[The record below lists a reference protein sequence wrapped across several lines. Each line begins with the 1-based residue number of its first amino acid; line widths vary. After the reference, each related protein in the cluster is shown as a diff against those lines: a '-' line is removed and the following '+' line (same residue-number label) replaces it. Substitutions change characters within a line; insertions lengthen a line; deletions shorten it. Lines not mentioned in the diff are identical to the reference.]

1 MKYLIVGLG
10 NIGEEYWGTRHNIG
24 FRVVNALA
32 EAHNAKFE
40 EGRYGAT
47 CEFRV
52 KNQILKVLKPNTYMN
67 LSGNAVRYWMQE
79 EQITIDHVLIVC
91 DDIAL
96 PFGTLRMR
104 PKGSAGGHNGLKDIA
119 AKCGG
124 EGFARLR
131 FGVGGDFPKGA
142 QVDWV
147 LGHFPQEEEDQMPEV
162 LRTTTKFIEEFCL
175 AGAQRA
181 MNKYNGNPIVMR
193 KEADEKALAA
203 EARKKALEEQDKNSK
218 EENANG

>member
-1 MKYLIVGLG
+1 MKFLIVGLG
-10 NIGEEYWGTRHNIG
+10 NIGEEYYGTRHNIG

-32 EAHNAKFE
+32 KAHDAKFQE
-40 EGRYGAT
+40 DRFGAT

-67 LSGNAVRYWMQE
+67 LSGNAVRYWMQDE
-79 EQITIDHVLIVC
+79 KITLDHVLIIC

-104 PKGSAGGHNGLKDIA
+104 QKGSAGGHNGLKDIA

-142 QVDWV
+142 QVNWV
-147 LGHFPQEEEDQMPEV
+147 LGHFPQEEEDKMDER
-162 LRTTTKFIEEFCL
+162 LDMTTKFIEAFCL
-175 AGAQRA
+175 EGASNA
-181 MNKYNGNPIVMR
+181 MNKYNG
-193 KEADEKALAA
+193 K
-203 EARKKALEEQDKNSK
+203 
-218 EENANG
+218 

>member
-32 EAHNAKFE
+32 KAHNATFE
-40 EGRYGAT
+40 ENRFGAT
-47 CEFRV
+47 AEFRL
-52 KNQILKVLKPNTYMN
+52 KNQQLLLLKPNTYMN
-67 LSGNAVRYWMQE
+67 LSGNAVRYWMQQE
-79 EQITIDHVLIVC
+79 KISIDHVLIIC

-104 PKGSAGGHNGLKDIA
+104 QKGSAGGHNGLRDIA

-142 QVDWV
+142 QVNWV
-147 LGHFPQEEEDQMPEV
+147 LGHFPQDEEDKMEDRLNIAVP
-162 LRTTTKFIEEFCL
+162 FIEEFCL
-175 AGAQRA
+175 AGPSIA
-181 MNKYNGNPIVMR
+181 MNKYNG
-193 KEADEKALAA
+193 K
-203 EARKKALEEQDKNSK
+203 
-218 EENANG
+218 

>member
-32 EAHNAKFE
+32 EAHNAIFE
-40 EGRYGAT
+40 ENRYGAT

-52 KNQILKVLKPNTYMN
+52 KNQILKLLKPNTYMN

-79 EQITIDHVLIVC
+79 EGITIDHVLIIC

-96 PFGTLRMR
+96 PFGTLRMK
-104 PKGSAGGHNGLKDIA
+104 PKGSDGGHNGLKDIA
-119 AKCGG
+119 NKCGG
-124 EGFARLR
+124 QNFTRLR

-142 QVDWV
+142 QVNWV
-147 LGHFPQEEEDQMPEV
+147 LGHFPQEEEDQMPERLEV
-162 LRTTTKFIEEFCL
+162 TTKFIESFCL
-175 AGAQRA
+175 EGAQRA
-181 MNKYNGNPIVMR
+181 MNKYNGGIPVK
-193 KEADEKALAA
+193 KESPAENNEEKN
-203 EARKKALEEQDKNSK
+203 EQN
-218 EENANG
+218 

>member
-1 MKYLIVGLG
+1 MKFLIVGLG

-32 EAHNAKFE
+32 EAHQAQFE
-40 EGRYGAT
+40 ENRYGAT

-52 KNQILKVLKPNTYMN
+52 KNQVLKLLKPSTYMN

-79 EQITIDHVLIVC
+79 EGITLDHVLIIC
-91 DDIAL
+91 DEINL

-104 PKGSAGGHNGLKDIA
+104 QKGSAGGHNGLKDIA

-142 QVDWV
+142 QVNWV
-147 LGHFPQEEEDQMPEV
+147 LGHFPQEEENLMPEV
-162 LRTTTKFIEEFCL
+162 LEVSTKFIESFCL
-175 AGAQRA
+175 EGASRA
-181 MNKYNGNPIVMR
+181 MNKYNGNPL
-193 KEADEKALAA
+193 D
-203 EARKKALEEQDKNSK
+203 KKKTEEVSK
-218 EENANG
+218 ENNG

>member
-32 EAHNAKFE
+32 EAHNAIFE
-40 EGRYGAT
+40 ENRYGAT

-52 KNQILKVLKPNTYMN
+52 KNQILKLLKPNTYMN

-79 EQITIDHVLIVC
+79 EGITIDHVLIIC

-96 PFGTLRMR
+96 PFGTLRMK
-104 PKGSAGGHNGLKDIA
+104 PKGSDGGHNGLKDIA
-119 AKCGG
+119 NKCGG
-124 EGFARLR
+124 QNFTRLR

-142 QVDWV
+142 QVNWV
-147 LGHFPQEEEDQMPEV
+147 LGHFPQEEEDLMPERLEV
-162 LRTTTKFIEEFCL
+162 ATKFIESFCL
-175 AGAQRA
+175 EGAQRA
-181 MNKYNGNPIVMR
+181 LNKYNGGIPVK
-193 KEADEKALAA
+193 KESPAENNEEKN
-203 EARKKALEEQDKNSK
+203 EQN
-218 EENANG
+218 

>member
-40 EGRYGAT
+40 ENRYGAT

-52 KNQILKVLKPNTYMN
+52 KNQILKLLKPNTYMN
-67 LSGNAVRYWMQE
+67 LSGNSVRYWMLE
-79 EQITIDHVLIVC
+79 EGITIDHVLIIC

-96 PFGTLRMR
+96 PFGTLRMK
-104 PKGSAGGHNGLKDIA
+104 PKGSDGGHNGLKDIA
-119 AKCGG
+119 NKCGG
-124 EGFARLR
+124 QNFTRLR

-142 QVDWV
+142 QVNWV
-147 LGHFPQEEEDQMPEV
+147 LGHFPQEEEDMMPERLEV
-162 LRTTTKFIEEFCL
+162 TTKFIESFCL
-175 AGAQRA
+175 EGAQRA
-181 MNKYNGNPIVMR
+181 MNKYNGGLPA
-193 KEADEKALAA
+193 KTETPA
-203 EARKKALEEQDKNSK
+203 ENK
-218 EENANG
+218 EEKNEQN

>member
-10 NIGEEYWGTRHNIG
+10 NIGEEYFGTRHNIG

-32 EAHNAKFE
+32 DAHDAKFE
-40 EGRYGAT
+40 ENRYGAT
-47 CEFRV
+47 CEFRI
-52 KNQILKVLKPNTYMN
+52 KNQQLLLLKPNTYMN
-67 LSGNAVRYWMQE
+67 LSGSAVRYWMQE
-79 EQITIDHVLIVC
+79 EKIDIDHVLIVC

-96 PFGTLRMR
+96 PFGTLRMK
-104 PKGSAGGHNGLKDIA
+104 PKGSSGGHNGLKDIA

-147 LGHFPQEEEDQMPEV
+147 LGHFPQSEEDQMPERLEV
-162 LRTTTKFIEEFCL
+162 TTKFIESFCL
-175 AGAQRA
+175 EGIGRA
-181 MNKYNGNPIVMR
+181 MNKYNGGLPSDK
-193 KEADEKALAA
+193 KETKA
-203 EARKKALEEQDKNSK
+203 N
-218 EENANG
+218 

>member
-32 EAHNAKFE
+32 EAHNAIFE
-40 EGRYGAT
+40 ENRYGAT

-52 KNQILKVLKPNTYMN
+52 KNQILKLLKPNTYMN

-79 EQITIDHVLIVC
+79 EGITIDHVLIIC

-96 PFGTLRMR
+96 PFGTLRMK
-104 PKGSAGGHNGLKDIA
+104 PKGSDGGHNGLKDIA
-119 AKCGG
+119 NKCGG
-124 EGFARLR
+124 QNFTRLR

-142 QVDWV
+142 QVNWV
-147 LGHFPQEEEDQMPEV
+147 LGHFPQEEEDLMPERLEV
-162 LRTTTKFIEEFCL
+162 TTTFIESFCL
-175 AGAQRA
+175 EGAQRA
-181 MNKYNGNPIVMR
+181 MNKYNGGIPVK
-193 KEADEKALAA
+193 KESPAENNEEKN
-203 EARKKALEEQDKNSK
+203 EQN
-218 EENANG
+218 

>member
-10 NIGEEYWGTRHNIG
+10 NIGEEYCGTRHNIG

-32 EAHNAKFE
+32 AAHDAKFE
-40 EGRYGAT
+40 ENRYGAT
-47 CEFRV
+47 CQFRV
-52 KNQILKVLKPNTYMN
+52 KNQQLLVLKPNTYMN

-79 EQITIDHVLIVC
+79 EKIDLDHVLIVC

-96 PFGTLRMR
+96 PFGTLRMK

-124 EGFARLR
+124 EGYARLR

-147 LGHFPQEEEDQMPEV
+147 LGHFPQEEEDQMPE
-162 LRTTTKFIEEFCL
+162 RTSVASQFIESFCL
-175 AGAQRA
+175 EGISIA
-181 MNKYNGNPIVMR
+181 MNKYNG
-193 KEADEKALAA
+193 K
-203 EARKKALEEQDKNSK
+203 
-218 EENANG
+218 

>member
-1 MKYLIVGLG
+1 MKFLIVGLG

-40 EGRYGAT
+40 ENRYGAT

-52 KNQILKVLKPNTYMN
+52 KNQILKLLKPNTYMN

-79 EQITIDHVLIVC
+79 EGITIDHVLIIC

-96 PFGTLRMR
+96 PFGTLRMK
-104 PKGSAGGHNGLKDIA
+104 PKGSDGGHNGLKDIA
-119 AKCGG
+119 NKCGG
-124 EGFARLR
+124 QNYARLR

-142 QVDWV
+142 QVNWV
-147 LGHFPQEEEDQMPEV
+147 LGHFPQEEENLMPERLEV
-162 LRTTTKFIEEFCL
+162 TTKFIESFCL
-175 AGAQRA
+175 EGAQRA
-181 MNKYNGNPIVMR
+181 MNKYNGGIP
-193 KEADEKALAA
+193 AAATPEKPAT
-203 EARKKALEEQDKNSK
+203 E
-218 EENANG
+218 

>member
-32 EAHNAKFE
+32 EAHNAIFE
-40 EGRYGAT
+40 ENRYGAT

-52 KNQILKVLKPNTYMN
+52 KNQILKLLKPNTYMN

-79 EQITIDHVLIVC
+79 EGITIDHVLIIC

-96 PFGTLRMR
+96 PFGTLRMK
-104 PKGSAGGHNGLKDIA
+104 PKGSDGGHNGLKDIA
-119 AKCGG
+119 NKCGG
-124 EGFARLR
+124 QNFTRLR

-142 QVDWV
+142 QVNWV
-147 LGHFPQEEEDQMPEV
+147 LGHFPQEEEELMPERLDV
-162 LRTTTKFIEEFCL
+162 TTKFIESFCL
-175 AGAQRA
+175 EGAQRA
-181 MNKYNGNPIVMR
+181 MNKYNGGIPVK
-193 KEADEKALAA
+193 KEIPAENNEEKN
-203 EARKKALEEQDKNSK
+203 EQN
-218 EENANG
+218 

>member
-32 EAHNAKFE
+32 EAHNAIFE
-40 EGRYGAT
+40 ENRYGAT

-52 KNQILKVLKPNTYMN
+52 KNQILKLLKPNTYMN

-79 EQITIDHVLIVC
+79 EGITIDHVLIIC

-96 PFGTLRMR
+96 PFGTLRMK
-104 PKGSAGGHNGLKDIA
+104 PKGSDGGHNGLKDIA
-119 AKCGG
+119 NKCGG
-124 EGFARLR
+124 QNFTRLR

-142 QVDWV
+142 QVNWV
-147 LGHFPQEEEDQMPEV
+147 LGHFPQEEEDLMSERLEV
-162 LRTTTKFIEEFCL
+162 TTKFIESFCL
-175 AGAQRA
+175 EGAQRA
-181 MNKYNGNPIVMR
+181 MNKYNGGIPVK
-193 KEADEKALAA
+193 KESPAENNEEKN
-203 EARKKALEEQDKNSK
+203 EQN
-218 EENANG
+218 

>member
-32 EAHNAKFE
+32 EAHNAIFE
-40 EGRYGAT
+40 ENRYGAI

-52 KNQILKVLKPNTYMN
+52 KNQILKLLKPNTYMN

-79 EQITIDHVLIVC
+79 EGITIDHVLIIC

-96 PFGTLRMR
+96 PFGTLRMK
-104 PKGSAGGHNGLKDIA
+104 PKGSDGGHNGLKDIA
-119 AKCGG
+119 NKCGG
-124 EGFARLR
+124 QNFTRLR

-142 QVDWV
+142 QVNWV
-147 LGHFPQEEEDQMPEV
+147 LGHFPQEEEDLMPERLEV
-162 LRTTTKFIEEFCL
+162 TTKFIESFCL
-175 AGAQRA
+175 EGAQRA
-181 MNKYNGNPIVMR
+181 MNKYNGGIPVK
-193 KEADEKALAA
+193 KESPAENNEEKN
-203 EARKKALEEQDKNSK
+203 EQN
-218 EENANG
+218 

>member
-1 MKYLIVGLG
+1 MKFLIVGLG

-32 EAHNAKFE
+32 EAHQAQFVEN
-40 EGRYGAT
+40 RLGAT

-52 KNQILKVLKPNTYMN
+52 KNQQLFVLKPNTYRN
-67 LSGNAVRYWMQE
+67 LSGNAVRYWMQAE
-79 EQITIDHVLIVC
+79 KIELDHVLIVC

-104 PKGSAGGHNGLKDIA
+104 QKGSAGGHNGLKDIA

-142 QVDWV
+142 QVNWV
-147 LGHFPQEEEDQMPEV
+147 LGHFPQEEENLMPQVLEV
-162 LRTTTKFIEEFCL
+162 STKFIESFCL
-175 AGAQRA
+175 EGAGHA
-181 MNKYNGNPIVMR
+181 MNKYNGNPL
-193 KEADEKALAA
+193 ATAA
-203 EARKKALEEQDKNSK
+203 EEQKRAETKN
-218 EENANG
+218 EG

>member
-32 EAHNAKFE
+32 EAHNAIFE
-40 EGRYGAT
+40 ENRYGAT

-52 KNQILKVLKPNTYMN
+52 KNQILKLLKPNTYMN

-79 EQITIDHVLIVC
+79 EGITIDHVLIIC

-96 PFGTLRMR
+96 PFGTLRMK
-104 PKGSAGGHNGLKDIA
+104 PKGSDGGHNGLKDIA
-119 AKCGG
+119 NKCGG
-124 EGFARLR
+124 QNFTRLR

-142 QVDWV
+142 QVNWV
-147 LGHFPQEEEDQMPEV
+147 LGHFPQEEEDLMPERLEV
-162 LRTTTKFIEEFCL
+162 TTKFIESFCL
-175 AGAQRA
+175 EGAQRA
-181 MNKYNGNPIVMR
+181 MNKYNGGITVK
-193 KEADEKALAA
+193 KESPAENNEEKN
-203 EARKKALEEQDKNSK
+203 EQN
-218 EENANG
+218 

>member
-32 EAHNAKFE
+32 EAHNAQFE
-40 EGRYGAT
+40 ENRYGAT

-52 KNQILKVLKPNTYMN
+52 KNQILKLLKPNTYMN

-79 EQITIDHVLIVC
+79 EGITIDHVLIIC

-96 PFGTLRMR
+96 PFGTLRMK
-104 PKGSAGGHNGLKDIA
+104 PKGSDGGHNGLKDIA
-119 AKCGG
+119 NKCGG
-124 EGFARLR
+124 QNYARLR

-142 QVDWV
+142 QVNWV
-147 LGHFPQEEEDQMPEV
+147 LGHFPQEEEDKMPER
-162 LRTTTKFIEEFCL
+162 LEATTKFIEAFCL
-175 AGAQRA
+175 EGAANA
-181 MNKYNGNPIVMR
+181 MNKYNG
-193 KEADEKALAA
+193 K
-203 EARKKALEEQDKNSK
+203 
-218 EENANG
+218 